1 MKIIILGA
9 GQVGTSLAKNLQ
21 YDHDISLV
29 DVDMDKLQHLQN
41 KFDIKTICGS
51 GAHPHVLDDAGAMDA
66 DMLIA
71 VTNNDEVNIVACQV
85 AYSLYKTPMKIA
97 RLRNKNFGRYPQL
110 FDNDHIPIDLIINP
124 ADLVT
129 RRMIRLVEHPGS
141 FQVLDFANSQIHM
154 VEAALN
160 ISSSL
165 NGISIRE
172 FRQDLPLN
180 VDARIVAIFRS
191 GSMIEFDADTILRAF
206 DTVFF
211 VCEASKTQK
220 ILSLFQPQQNKI
232 RRIFV
237 AGGGN
242 IGMYFAKQL
251 EEHYSCKL
259 IERDAKR
266 CYKAAEYLNETIVL
280 AGDAADAELLQN
292 ENIEDT
298 DLFCAVT
305 NDDEANIMSAM
316 LAKRLG
322 AKSTI
327 ALVNH
332 MSYAELIDD
341 GHSIDRALSP
351 QRITIGVILTHL
363 RKGDMISVYSMLGGS
378 CEAIEIVA
386 HGNKDTS
393 GVIGKNIDELGL
405 PASVRCGAIYR
416 ESEVIVAHDDV
427 EIKSGDHLIIFVAN
441 TRDIPTIEKRFQV
454 APVYI

>member
-9 GQVGTSLAKNLQ
+9 GQVGTSLSKNLQ
-21 YDHDISLV
+21 QEHDISLV
-29 DVDMDKLQHLQN
+29 DINMDKLQHLQN
-41 KFDIKTICGS
+41 KFDIKTVCGS
-51 GAHPHVLDDAGAMDA
+51 GSHPHILDEAGAVDA

-124 ADLVT
+124 ADIVT
-129 RRMIRLVEHPGS
+129 QRMIRLVEHPGS
-141 FQVLDFANSQIHM
+141 FQVLDFASSQIQM
-154 VEAALN
+154 VEAAIH

-165 NGISIRE
+165 NGMTVRE

-180 VDARIVAIFRS
+180 VDARIVSIFRS
-191 GSMIEFDADTILRAF
+191 GAIIDFDADTILRSF

-211 VCEASKTQK
+211 VCQSNQTQN
-220 ILSLFQPQQNKI
+220 ILSLFQPHQSKI
-232 RRIFV
+232 KRIFV

-251 EEHYSCKL
+251 EDNYSTKL

-266 CYKAAEYLNETIVL
+266 CYKAAEYLNSTIVL
-280 AGDAADAELLQN
+280 SGDAADAELLQT

-341 GHSIDRALSP
+341 GQSIDRALSP

-363 RKGDMISVYSMLGGS
+363 RKGDMVSVYSILGGS
-378 CEAIEIVA
+378 CEAIEVIV
-386 HGNKDTS
+386 HGNKETS
-393 GVIGKNIDELGL
+393 DIIGKTIDKLAL
-405 PASVRCGAIYR
+405 PPSVRCGAIYR
-416 ESEVIVAHDDV
+416 ENEVIIAHDDV
-427 EIKSGDHLIIFVAN
+427 EIQENDHLIVFVAD
-441 TRDIPTIEKRFQV
+441 TKVIPVLEKYFQV
-454 APVYI
+454 SPSFV